1 MRGTGCKGYY
11 DQITTRITPAHAGNR
26 YRKERVYGVFG
37 DHPRSCGEQLDSQL
51 VPRPPAGITP
61 AHAGNSK
68 VLAVLSAL

>member
-1 MRGTGCKGYY
+1 MRGTGSTIGS
-11 DQITTRITPAHAGNR
+11 QIPVIRITPAHAGNR